1 MLNEEGEQQTKTQGS
16 PKINTESSRR
26 GGGWLKGLGGVHAC
40 VWECARVQDKSG
52 HPPLPPLPL
61 PRNIS
66 KIATANQTEC
76 KSALWKGL
84 KKKSFEG
91 RRKTG
96 IHFSPFTVPGAQK
109 WVTALQLHSDC
120 WNRTPG
126 FIFSSN
132 ELQVFPPAEAQL
144 YYSSW
149 KLHHAQG
156 WRNSTRKQSRIELFN
171 CISMFQ

>member
-1 MLNEEGEQQTKTQGS
+1 MLNEEREQQTKTRGS
-16 PKINTESSRR
+16 PKINTESSWGEWLRA
-26 GGGWLKGLGGVHAC
+26 GWCAC
-40 VWECARVQDKSG
+40 MCVSAFCVCGECARVRDKSG
-52 HPPLPPLPL
+52 MPP

-126 FIFSSN
+126 FIFLSN
-132 ELQVFPPAEAQL
+132 ELQVFPLTEAQL

-149 KLHHAQG
+149 KLHHAQDEG
-156 WRNSTRKQSRIELFN
+156 ILRVSKVE
-171 CISMFQ
+171 